1 MCWRRTSGGSG
12 GPRPT
17 ILRCGSWFL
26 LRGKIDR
33 FLAKVKEAGRFDLG
47 QQDDPQAILQKLG
60 YISHDQP
67 AWAAMLLFARDPLR
81 HHIHIG
87 RFKTPSHI
95 IDDRQFTDTLF
106 EVTEQAMKF
115 IVSHLSVAFE
125 FDGSVQRKERF
136 SYPLPALREALVNA
150 IVHRDYT
157 DGSDIQIKIFDDRIT
172 IYSPGRLYGG
182 LRLEDLYT
190 NHYPSKLRNKLVA
203 EAFYLTG
210 NIEKYGSGFI
220 RIRKALED
228 YPEVR
233 LEIRESGHGLL
244 LSFLRRG
251 SAFRNE
257 MVGMD
262 RRAVRL
268 LRRSR
273 PCQTTHRTRKDRRP
287 PGRRRFAPEVW
298 DRCGE
303 PSLPIGTRGALN
315 ARAAR
320 QRLSKRDGRDGS
332 PSRPTFAAK
341 PPLVL
346 ETRPQP

>member
-60 YISHDQP
+60 YITHDQP

-182 LRLEDLYT
+182 LRLEDLHT

-244 LSFLRRG
+244 LSFLKVALQRE
-251 SAFRNE
+251 SKQVTDQVTDQVTPE
-257 MVGMD
+257 VL
-262 RRAVRL
+262 RL
-268 LRRSR
+268 LTAMRG
-273 PCQTTHRTRKDRRP
+273 PM
-287 PGRRRFAPEVW
+287 
-298 DRCGE
+298 
-303 PSLPIGTRGALN
+303 TRGEIQSALGLKHLPHLRDAYLTPAIKQGLLEMTIPEKPQSRLQKYRQTPAGKTLAERIN
-315 ARAAR
+315 AGAR
-320 QRLSKRDGRDGS
+320 SGH
-332 PSRPTFAAK
+332 A
-341 PPLVL
+341 
-346 ETRPQP
+346 